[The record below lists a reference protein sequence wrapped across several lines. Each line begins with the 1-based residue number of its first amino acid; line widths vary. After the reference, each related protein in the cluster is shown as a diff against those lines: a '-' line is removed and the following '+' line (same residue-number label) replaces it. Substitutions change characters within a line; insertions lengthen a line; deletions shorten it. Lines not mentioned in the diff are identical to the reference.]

1 MYEVNYQRASSVDD
15 AVSKASAGAGG
26 EAIFL
31 SGGQSLLPVMKQRLA
46 QPEGLVDISKIGELA
61 GIEVSGNSVK
71 IGAMTRHAEVAAS
84 KELEAVCP
92 CITGLASQIG
102 DPHVR
107 HMGTI
112 GGSVA
117 NYDPAADY
125 PAALLALDATIHT
138 NRREVKADEFFG
150 GLFETA
156 LEEGELVTA
165 VSWEA
170 PDKGHYEKFR
180 NPASRYAMAGVF
192 VARTK
197 DGVRAAVTGAG
208 NDGVFRHEG
217 LEARIAAGDVDGIE
231 GIEIDEGAMLADLH
245 GSAAYRA
252 NLVRVMAKRAARR
265 LASGGGAQD
274 HTQGSA

>member
-1 MYEVNYQRASSVDD
+1 MYEMSYHRASSVDD
-15 AVSKASAGAGG
+15 AVSKAGG
-26 EAIFL
+26 EAAYL

-46 QPEGLVDISKIGELA
+46 APDALVDISKIADLS
-61 GIEVSGNSVK
+61 GIEVSGKSVK

-84 KELEAVCP
+84 KELEGVCP
-92 CITGLASQIG
+92 CIVELAGQIG

-107 HMGTI
+107 HLGTM

-156 LEEGELVTA
+156 LEEGEMVTA

-170 PDKGHYEKFR
+170 PDVGHYEKFR

-192 VARTK
+192 VAKR
-197 DGVRAAVTGAG
+197 GSQVRVGVTGAG
-208 NDGVFRHEG
+208 QDGAFRWAEAEQALSLNFSPDAIEG
-217 LEARIAAGDVDGIE
+217 LSLDPD
-231 GIEIDEGAMLADLH
+231 DMLSDIH
-245 GSAAYRA
+245 GNGAYRA
-252 NLVRVMAKRAARR
+252 NLAKVMAKRAVQKA
-265 LASGGGAQD
+265 
-274 HTQGSA
+274 H

>member
-15 AVSKASAGAGG
+15 AVSKAGG
-26 EAIFL
+26 ESIFL

-46 QPEGLVDISKIGELA
+46 QPEGLIDISKIAELS
-61 GIEVSGNSVK
+61 GIEVTGRSVK
-71 IGAMTRHAEVAAS
+71 IGAMTRHSEVAAS

-125 PAALLALDATIHT
+125 PAALLALDATVHT
-138 NRREVKADEFFG
+138 NRREMKADEFFG

-156 LEEGELVTA
+156 LEEGEMVTA
-165 VSWEA
+165 LSWEA
-170 PDKGHYEKFR
+170 PDSGHYEKFR

-192 VARTK
+192 VAKRGT
-197 DGVRAAVTGAG
+197 DVRVAVTGAG
-208 NDGVFRHEG
+208 QDGAFRWSEAEQALSSNFSPEAIEG
-217 LEARIAAGDVDGIE
+217 LSLDAEE
-231 GIEIDEGAMLADLH
+231 MLSDIH
-245 GSAAYRA
+245 GNGAYRA
-252 NLVRVMAKRAARR
+252 NLAKVMTKRAVQKA
-265 LASGGGAQD
+265 
-274 HTQGSA
+274 H